1 MESYGFPVRRG
12 FTLVELLIAVAI
24 IAVIAVLVLPG
35 ILSTRIAANEASA
48 INSLRTIYS
57 AIRVYSKRYHSTGTL
72 ADMARVGMI
81 DDMLGSGEKSGYS
94 FVIVVAEPKEDSGI
108 IASPTKWGSTG
119 ERRFKLNW
127 MGQITYT
134 AKEDDLTVSE
144 GKPLGSGQ

>member
-1 MESYGFPVRRG
+1 MEKMKTGFS
-12 FTLVELLIAVAI
+12 LIELLIVVAV
-24 IAVIAVLVLPG
+24 IAVIAAIALPSL
-35 ILSTRIAANEASA
+35 LSSKMAANEASA

-94 FVIVVAEPKEDSGI
+94 FEIVVAEPKEDSGI